1 MNPAWINSMTMIS
14 VLYLRNMVFQKKTA
28 IQQVPPGPI
37 AVRIVCPGSV
47 LNGHDVFLL
56 RFDDLFYFL
65 RVFVRELLDVLFGPF
80 GIVF

>member
-1 MNPAWINSMTMIS
+1 MDQQHDDDFCPVFAQHGIPKKD
-14 VLYLRNMVFQKKTA
+14 RNTA
-28 IQQVPPGPI
+28 GSPGPI

-65 RVFVRELLDVLFGPF
+65 REFVRELLDVLFGPF